1 METKFRSD
9 PSFRSNR
16 SLDSNEISISNVRAG
31 YRSNEIFSPIPI
43 QHSEELRGSLHPSI
57 HFPRTPLFFSNIAA
71 TFVIQRLSI
80 FRFSALFLFLL
91 LNPYFIDAARI
102 SRYQPNRFPSRLQR
116 HPVSPI
122 SAMNFQTP
130 RILLLLRCSS
140 TF

>member
-43 QHSEELRGSLHPSI
+43 QHSEERSKPSI